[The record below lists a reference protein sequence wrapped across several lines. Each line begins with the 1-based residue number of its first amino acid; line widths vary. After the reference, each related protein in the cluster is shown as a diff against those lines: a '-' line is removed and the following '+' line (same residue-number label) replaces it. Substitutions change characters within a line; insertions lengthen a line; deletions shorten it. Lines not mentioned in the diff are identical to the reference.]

1 MKKIRLLDGSKCEN
15 FAGTWQDY
23 MSKYVGLIVEEKPKE
38 DVFCVDKTF
47 VDRGANAVEVLIDH
61 QRLWWDKRCIEIIT
75 DIHPYQITLPCR
87 SGDTVYSVWSGIG
100 CAEWRVQKDTVWDVI
115 VRGDEIRIN
124 SDYMSDALWGE
135 GVFAT
140 EEEAQKVANRWNEE
154 DTAAMN
160 NYAVAND
167 LEPID

>member
-1 MKKIRLLDGSKCEN
+1 MRKIRLLDGSKCEN

-23 MSKYVGLIVEEKPKE
+23 MSKYVGLVVEEKPKG
-38 DVFCVDKTF
+38 DVLCVDGTF
-47 VDRGANAVEVLIDH
+47 VENGNVFEVRLDH
-61 QRLWWDKRCIEIIT
+61 GRFWWDKRCVEVVS
-75 DIHPYQITLPCR
+75 DVNPYQITLPCR
-87 SGDTVYSVWSGIG
+87 SGDTVYSLWSGIG
-100 CAEWRVQKDTVWDVI
+100 CAEWRVKKDTVWDVV

-140 EEEAQKVANRWNEE
+140 EEEAQKVADRWNEE
-154 DTAAMN
+154 DAEAMK

-167 LEPID
+167 WEPID